1 MVGSITGAYQKSVG
15 DCRRFLSYFAAML
28 GGKLREI
35 KMKYK
40 GWITGLLALCA
51 GNGLLAAE
59 SGYLAPKTEHG
70 APDLQGVWSIAT
82 QTNLERAERFNG
94 QLVISEEE
102 AVLIEARVQARNEA
116 SNQPSD
122 PDREAPDAGRNVGG
136 YNTFWMDPGDRLAVV
151 SGEIRTSILVDP
163 ADGRLPYSEQ
173 GSANYDAAMRQRNS
187 YDGPEVRPL
196 GERCV
201 VGFGSTGGPPKLPV
215 LYNNLT
221 QIVQTE
227 THVLLMAEMNHDA
240 RIIRLNAELPAN
252 SQYPWMGDS
261 VGYYEGD
268 SLIVETTNF
277 HPQQSLR
284 SSLEHRFYGS
294 QQMKVTERFTRVAD
308 DIIHYQF
315 TVDDPENYTQT
326 WSGELPMNLTE
337 DQVFEYACHEGNYA
351 LPGILA
357 GARTADAEGVDY
369 APTDPER

>member
-1 MVGSITGAYQKSVG
+1 
-15 DCRRFLSYFAAML
+15 
-28 GGKLREI
+28 
-35 KMKYK
+35 MKYK
-40 GWITGLLALCA
+40 GLITGLLAFCA

-94 QLVISEEE
+94 QLVISKEE
-102 AVLIEARVQARNEA
+102 ATLIEARVQTRNEA

-173 GSANYDAAMRQRNS
+173 GRANYDAAMRQRNS

-240 RIIRLNAELPAN
+240 RIIRLNAEFPAS
-252 SQYPWMGDS
+252 SQLPWMGDS

-308 DIIHYQF
+308 DVIHYQF

-326 WSGELPMNLTE
+326 WSGSCP
-337 DQVFEYACHEGNYA
+337 
-351 LPGILA
+351 
-357 GARTADAEGVDY
+357 
-369 APTDPER
+369 